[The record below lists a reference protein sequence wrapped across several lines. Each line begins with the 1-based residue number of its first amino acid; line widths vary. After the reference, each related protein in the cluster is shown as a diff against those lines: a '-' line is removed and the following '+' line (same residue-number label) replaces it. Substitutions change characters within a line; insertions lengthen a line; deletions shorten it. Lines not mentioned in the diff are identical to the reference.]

1 MDDRVCGLLTE
12 VDNLFTK
19 GAVNERKFN
28 KLTQYHSYCP
38 YENNSNKPKCT
49 TNNDR
54 ISALSA
60 YLHDKISE
68 IDKAFKNG
76 ANSDKRH
83 IKIFIIW
90 LGDKLFKMEND
101 YKSTLEESYRK
112 NLEKSMGSVNYWKVV
127 DSRKL
132 YKKATI
138 KKMNEFYNLL
148 NYICK
153 LIIEYNKNLQKPNKS
168 RLVNYYTQCDN
179 YYKTI
184 HNSINGCKPYLQL
197 LDDLKMIY
205 EVFRLQKIDIYS
217 KLSSKDKDSLL
228 KRIKH
233 LTTFKNENK
242 YFVTVNER
250 YSFDDKECLES
261 KSKDEQIGEKIASQK
276 SKNPIGGPQTRVS
289 GSTQHRNTGYRN
301 PASLQPKR
309 PPVQSTLKSPSEQS
323 KFTKPIAVKP
333 APPPQSLPSTPS
345 ETDTKLKA
353 REAGKTHQNGP
364 GNTVN
369 GVDGG
374 KGDAGSGS
382 NGGHS
387 VQGDKRSK
395 SDASDGGLGSSS
407 KTQTGSDI
415 GTGSPGGEPGG
426 TAGGKEGKS
435 GEKGDTSGGLGDGSG
450 GTGTE
455 KKDINSGLGSH
466 EDSSTQVGKDGGQ
479 KSSNSDTRD
488 PVNVPGSGVH
498 GSEGGG
504 VRLADQLVKDTQ
516 QGIGD
521 GKSEQG
527 SKSSGA
533 TDGQGSQR
541 ITSSGSGGANGSK
554 IGQKIPDSGKGNK
567 DGGANG
573 GAGTSGSGAN
583 RGGSTKSDQGN
594 PSVGSNDQGNP
605 SDGSTDQGDKSGG
618 PRDPASSTSG
628 GSFGLGPSFLE
639 YILKGTN
646 KLNKASEFIQKN
658 QQNVKEVTDKISNVY
673 KNTMDNLK
681 SAYDKSSSYLSEFIN
696 NVTSQLNQADPPK
709 SGGNHSGP
717 GSPTDGG
724 NSSNQLQSPQPPTPK
739 DPIPTTPP
747 TTSIDPASPKQPS
760 PQTQSITP
768 QTPQVNHPNHK
779 AIGQLV
785 KSLSSDII
793 LKNPWN
799 IFPTT
804 WNGSGD
810 CKPEIKFMSATLVCC
825 TSEQCNLTGISVTLV
840 LIPIILLIVYKYL
853 SFGLSKKSEKKNM
866 KKVINLHDGNRKTKI
881 IISSYDNKKDLK
893 PVINSVGEKKYS
905 LLNIYKL
912 MQADPIPFINLFFL
926 LIFFV
931 YKRKRDTIE

>member
-1 MDDRVCGLLTE
+1 
-12 VDNLFTK
+12 
-19 GAVNERKFN
+19 
-28 KLTQYHSYCP
+28 
-38 YENNSNKPKCT
+38 
-49 TNNDR
+49 
-54 ISALSA
+54 
-60 YLHDKISE
+60 
-68 IDKAFKNG
+68 
-76 ANSDKRH
+76 
-83 IKIFIIW
+83 
-90 LGDKLFKMEND
+90 
-101 YKSTLEESYRK
+101 
-112 NLEKSMGSVNYWKVV
+112 
-127 DSRKL
+127 
-132 YKKATI
+132 
-138 KKMNEFYNLL
+138 
-148 NYICK
+148 
-153 LIIEYNKNLQKPNKS
+153 
-168 RLVNYYTQCDN
+168 
-179 YYKTI
+179 
-184 HNSINGCKPYLQL
+184 
-197 LDDLKMIY
+197 MIY

-217 KLSSKDKDSLL
+217 KLSIKDKDSLL

-250 YSFDDKECLES
+250 YSFDDKECLEA

-309 PPVQSTLKSPSEQS
+309 TPVQSTLKSPSEQS

-353 REAGKTHQNGP
+353 REAGKTHKNGP

-369 GVDGG
+369 GADGG

-479 KSSNSDTRD
+479 KSSNNDTRD

-498 GSEGGG
+498 GPEGGG
-504 VRLADQLVKDTQ
+504 VRSADQSVKDSQ
-516 QGIGD
+516 QGMGD

-533 TDGQGSQR
+533 SDGKGSQGTTSSGASGGQGSQR
-541 ITSSGSGGANGSK
+541 ITSSESGGADGAPDASK
-554 IGQKIPDSGKGNK
+554 IGQKTPDSDKGNK

-573 GAGTSGSGAN
+573 GSGTPGSGAN
-583 RGGSTKSDQGN
+583 GGSNAQGDQGKS
-594 PSVGSNDQGNP
+594 PGKTTSGAGGQGNS
-605 SDGSTDQGDKSGG
+605 SDGTGTSPSPGTLPSQDTPPSPVPPLPPQQSTSPTEPQPPTSKPDTQSPPASTLSQNDSSLQKSQTGGSSNGNGNPGDG
-618 PRDPASSTSG
+618 PSDPASSTSG
-628 GSFGLGPSFLE
+628 GSFDMWSPFFKLLLNGEKIYNKGSQF
-639 YILKGTN
+639 IKDNHQRLKDA
-646 KLNKASEFIQKN
+646 KDQI
-658 QQNVKEVTDKISNVY
+658 TDTYNSTVA
-673 KNTMDNLK
+673 NLK
-681 SAYDKSSSYLSEFIN
+681 SAYNVSSDYLNKYVSNIID
-696 NVTSQLNQADPPK
+696 QLNQVEPPKAGDNHPGSGSRTGGGNPSNPSQITPPAPPSNPMPNPIQDPPK
-709 SGGNHSGP
+709 
-717 GSPTDGG
+717 GSLKQG
-724 NSSNQLQSPQPPTPK
+724 QSPPQPQ
-739 DPIPTTPP
+739 PI
-747 TTSIDPASPKQPS
+747 IQ
-760 PQTQSITP
+760 QN
-768 QTPQVNHPNHK
+768 PQVPVQVNQHNNN
-779 AIGQLV
+779 AIIQLA

-793 LKNPWN
+793 LKKPWN

-810 CKPEIKFMSATLVCC
+810 CKPEIKFMNATLVCC
-825 TSEQCNLTGISVTLV
+825 TSEQCSLTGITVTLV
-840 LIPIILLIVYKYL
+840 LIPIILLIAYKYL
-853 SFGLSKKSEKKNM
+853 SFGSSKKSEKKNM
-866 KKVINLHDGNRKTKI
+866 KRVINFHDGNRKTKI
-881 IISSYDNKKDLK
+881 IISSNNRNKGLK
-893 PVINSVGEKKYS
+893 PVINLVGGGKNS
-905 LLNIYKL
+905 LLNIYKII
-912 MQADPIPFINLFFL
+912 QADPMPFINLFFL